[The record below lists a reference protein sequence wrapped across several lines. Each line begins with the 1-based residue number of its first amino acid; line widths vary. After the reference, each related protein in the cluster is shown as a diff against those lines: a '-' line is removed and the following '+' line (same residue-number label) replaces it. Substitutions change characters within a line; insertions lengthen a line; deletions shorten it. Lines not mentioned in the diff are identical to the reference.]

1 MNIQWQLLLTH
12 AIGFLITLWILK
24 KFAWR
29 PLLSMMEERRQKII
43 GEFKKIEDDRADV
56 QQLAAQY
63 DAKLKEIDNERR
75 AKLVEAV
82 NEGKALAEEIKA
94 AAHTEARQITE
105 RAKGEIQQD
114 IAKARVQLK
123 NDMVSL
129 TVAAAE
135 KIIHEKLDDDKH
147 RKLIGDYIDDLEKV

>member
-29 PLLSMMEERRQKII
+29 PLLAVMEERRQKII

-63 DAKLKEIDNERR
+63 EAKLKEIDAERR

-82 NEGKALAEEIKA
+82 NEGKALAEEIKST
-94 AAHTEARQITE
+94 AHAEARQITE

-135 KIIHEKLDDDKH
+135 KIIHEELDDEKH
-147 RKLIGDYIDDLEKV
+147 RRLIGEYIDKLEKV

>member
-12 AIGFLITLWILK
+12 AVGFLITLWILK

-29 PLLSMMEERRQKII
+29 PLLNMMDERRQKII
-43 GEFKKIEDDRADV
+43 GEFKKIDDDRADV

-63 DAKLKEIDNERR
+63 ESKLKEIDNERR

-82 NEGKALAEEIKA
+82 HEGKAVAEEIKT

-123 NDMVSL
+123 NDMISL

-135 KIIHEKLDDDKH
+135 RIIKEKLDDDKH
-147 RKLIGDYIDDLEKV
+147 RKLISEYIDNLEKV

>member
-12 AIGFLITLWILK
+12 AVGFLITLWILK

-29 PLLSMMEERRQKII
+29 PLLAVMEERRQKII
-43 GEFKKIEDDRADV
+43 GEFKKIEDDRTEV

-63 DAKLKEIDNERR
+63 EAKLKEIDAERR

-82 NEGKALAEEIKA
+82 NEGKALAEEIKS
-94 AAHTEARQITE
+94 AAHAEARQITE

-135 KIIHEKLDDDKH
+135 KIIHEELDDEKH
-147 RKLIGDYIDDLEKV
+147 RKLIGEYIDKLEKV